1 MTTTA
6 TTHQVA
12 TPVFSERTRGIIV
25 AGLVVGA
32 VLGFGG
38 NFVGRG
44 SVQDLLFGLSAVG
57 LIVASVLLAVE
68 HASAGDRLAAA
79 GFAVLA
85 LGETRILNTT
95 GVPGGEVA
103 FAAGVFLY
111 APGLL
116 MVALSP
122 WAPRWV
128 RLVGGLAAIPFAAH
142 ALTFFGGGAV
152 DSAGPLAGIG
162 YALFTVTV
170 LGWVLT
176 VWRSNS
182 RAGRPTEPR

>member
-1 MTTTA
+1 MSSTA
-6 TTHQVA
+6 TTRAIA
-12 TPVFSERTRGIIV
+12 TPLISERTRGIIV
-25 AGLVVGA
+25 AALVIGA

-44 SVQDLLFGLSAVG
+44 PVQNLMYGLSAVG

-68 HASAGDRLAAA
+68 HASVGDRLAAA

-95 GVPGGEVA
+95 DVPGGEVA

-116 MVALSP
+116 MVALSS
-122 WAPRWV
+122 WAPTWV
-128 RLVGGLAAIPFAAH
+128 RVVGALAAIPFAAH

-170 LGWVLT
+170 IGWAFTVL
-176 VWRSNS
+176 RSNE
-182 RAGRPTEPR
+182 RAAPPNPS